1 MIASKSHHQRRGTRS
16 NSAKST
22 NGRTGKNSGK
32 ATHRSS
38 VFRGSPTPG
47 KDNLPQELLLAL
59 EEEEEE
65 TPPTSPSVTRKKKA
79 LPKNLHL
86 DREVSTTTNYSLE
99 RQIDTVL
106 QDNMMLNMDDYLRK
120 SYDLG
125 QVFR

>member
-1 MIASKSHHQRRGTRS
+1 MMTTSNKSHHHQRRGARS
-16 NSAKST
+16 NNAKSD
-22 NGRTGKNSGK
+22 GTGKKNSGK

-38 VFRGSPTPG
+38 VFRGSPAPG

-59 EEEEEE
+59 EEEE
-65 TPPTSPSVTRKKKA
+65 TPPTSPSSTRKKKT
-79 LPKNLHL
+79 LPKNHL
-86 DREVSTTTNYSLE
+86 DREVSAATNYSLE